1 MIDRSS
7 VVRISQSCGDYAN
20 IVASVGEDRNVLLFD
35 YSVGEKGGM

>member
-7 VVRISQSCGDYAN
+7 VVRISQSCGDYAK
-20 IVASVGEDRNVLLFD
+20 IVARVGEDRNVLVFD